1 MNYLEEAKLLEQQ
14 ISNFAGCPD
23 RLLKF
28 LETKIEYFFLSGQR
42 DMMVTMMG
50 DKIVKKLENEVN
62 NEI

>member
-1 MNYLEEAKLLEQQ
+1 MNFNEEAKLFEKQFKDFQL
-14 ISNFAGCPD
+14 CPD
-23 RLLKF
+23 KLLKF

-50 DKIVKKLENEVN
+50 DKIVNKMEEEFK